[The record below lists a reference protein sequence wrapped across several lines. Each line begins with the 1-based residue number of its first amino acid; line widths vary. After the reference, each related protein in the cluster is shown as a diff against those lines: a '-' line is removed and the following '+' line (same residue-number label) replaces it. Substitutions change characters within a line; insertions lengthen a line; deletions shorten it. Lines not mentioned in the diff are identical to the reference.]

1 MARNMFAKKPLRR
14 RIKPRNLASI
24 WRACLPKVG
33 GGAFWK
39 GGRGPVGEKNHKP
52 LAGKRVVVTRAA
64 EQSQPLMEALRNAG
78 AEPVLLPLLAFAP
91 PDDPGQLDACLKNSA
106 QFDWMF
112 FTSQNALRAVQQRC
126 AMLELSLPTVFDGVK
141 IAAVGPATAEA
152 VTDAGLPVSFIS
164 RIHNGVAL
172 AEELASEVQ
181 GKRIF
186 LPRSDHANPELIAVL
201 ERFGAQVTPVV
212 AYKTVSPNSDSP
224 DTQESLLRNV
234 DTILFFSAS
243 AVHHRC
249 ELLGHQRFR
258 NLSRQSIF
266 LAIGPFRE
274 NALKAENVDRILLAT
289 DTTVAAVVATLA
301 DYFAKAGQQQPAGA
315 KQG

>member
-1 MARNMFAKKPLRR
+1 
-14 RIKPRNLASI
+14 
-24 WRACLPKVG
+24 
-33 GGAFWK
+33 
-39 GGRGPVGEKNHKP
+39 VGEKNHKP
-52 LAGKRVVVTRAA
+52 LAGKRVVVTRAV
-64 EQSQPLMEALRNAG
+64 EQSQSLVEALRIAG
-78 AEPVLLPLLAFAP
+78 AEPVLLPLLVFAP
-91 PDDPGQLDACLKNSA
+91 PDDSAQLDACLKNGA
-106 QFDWMF
+106 QFDWVF

-126 AMLELSLPTVFDGVK
+126 AILELPLAKVFNGVK

-172 AEELASEVQ
+172 AEELASEVR

-186 LPRSDHANPELIAVL
+186 LPRSDRANPELIAVL
-201 ERFGAQVTPVV
+201 KRFGAQVTSVV

-224 DTQESLLRNV
+224 DTQESLFRNNV
-234 DTILFFSAS
+234 EAVLFFSPS
-243 AVHHRC
+243 AVHHLR
-249 ELLGHQRFR
+249 ELLGAQRFR
-258 NLSRQSIF
+258 DLSRQSIF
-266 LAIGPFRE
+266 VAIGPVSE
-274 NALKAENVDRILLAT
+274 NALKAENVDRILLAA